1 MRYAKIVFDTKELMQ
16 DAPRKELAAA
26 GAACETG
33 PAREG
38 ALFVSADPKA
48 VDAAF
53 TAGFPCALALWTG
66 VPARHARAT
75 HYLRAPYELVDLL
88 TRREDIYD
96 GLEWMKTA
104 VEMQFIAQAGLAYSK
119 DPYDIERFGRLR

>member
-33 PAREG
+33 PAREE
-38 ALFVSADPKA
+38 ALFVSADPEA

-53 TAGFPCALALWTG
+53 AAGFPCALYLVAPFSQYTSAPTPSAL
-66 VPARHARAT
+66 HATDNASVSAI
-75 HYLRAPYELVDLL
+75 L
-88 TRREDIYD
+88 
-96 GLEWMKTA
+96 
-104 VEMQFIAQAGLAYSK
+104 
-119 DPYDIERFGRLR
+119 

>member
-33 PAREG
+33 PARER
-38 ALFVSADPKA
+38 ALFVSADPET

-53 TAGFPCALALWTG
+53 AAGFPT
-66 VPARHARAT
+66 PAPRTICMR
-75 HYLRAPYELVDLL
+75 PMNWS
-88 TRREDIYD
+88 IC
-96 GLEWMKTA
+96 
-104 VEMQFIAQAGLAYSK
+104 
-119 DPYDIERFGRLR
+119 